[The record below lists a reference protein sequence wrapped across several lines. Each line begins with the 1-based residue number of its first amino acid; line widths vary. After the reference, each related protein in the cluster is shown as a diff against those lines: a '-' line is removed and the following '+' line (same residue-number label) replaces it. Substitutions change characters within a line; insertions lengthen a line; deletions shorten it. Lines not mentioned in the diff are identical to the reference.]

1 MSKDININE
10 SAILETLNAKIDY
23 DGGNYKGSG
32 LANYVVDKS
41 GDTMTAPLTIKTSYG
56 GHLQGVRTGVN
67 FGDKPTS
74 QQNIGGFRCY
84 VNNTAESNI
93 TALIQGYI
101 RTISAQSSNGI
112 QFITRKPDNSGWG
125 AGMNLET
132 LADGTYLFDFPKC
145 TTKATTT
152 STAKSNKVAVIVQN
166 YKNGNSWYRVWSDG
180 WIEQGGLTGGIGIG
194 GTITVTLLKAF
205 TDANYTLLGDWYGTS
220 SYSIDDNPSLFG
232 KTTSSFQIYASVH
245 GANDGYNLPVSW
257 YACGY

>member
-1 MSKDININE
+1 MANDISINE

-67 FGDKPTS
+67 FGDKPAS

-84 VNNTAESNI
+84 VTDTAESNI
-93 TALIQGYI
+93 TALVQGYI
-101 RTISAQSSNGI
+101 RTLSEQSSNGI

-125 AGMNLET
+125 ASMNLET
-132 LADGTYLFDFPKC
+132 LADGTFLFDFPKC
-145 TTKATTT
+145 TTKATTI
-152 STAKSNKVAVIVQN
+152 STAKSNRVAVVIQN
-166 YKNGNSWYRVWSDG
+166 YVSGTSWYRVWSDG
-180 WIEQGGLTGGIGIG
+180 WIEQGGYLTM
-194 GTITVTLLKAF
+194 TAEVTTLTFLKSF
-205 TDANYTLLGDWYGTS
+205 TNANYTIVGTKGRGNATNSRVVNFS
-220 SYSIDDNPSLFG
+220 SLTAKTVGVSIPFNNGLNTD
-232 KTTSSFQIYASVH
+232 
-245 GANDGYNLPVSW
+245 YNVNW